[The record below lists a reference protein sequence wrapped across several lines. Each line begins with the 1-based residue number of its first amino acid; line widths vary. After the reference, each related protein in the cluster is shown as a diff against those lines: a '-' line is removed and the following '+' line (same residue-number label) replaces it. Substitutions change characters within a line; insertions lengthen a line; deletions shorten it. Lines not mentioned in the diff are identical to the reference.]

1 MARAESQQASSSAP
15 ADDGWGPELEHGTR
29 RRRTGRA
36 LQRMLIIVLVAVLV
50 LGLALPWLVST
61 RIPRTDVDAL
71 ASAGRPMHVLITGSD
86 SRAGLSRDEQLALS
100 TGFDDGGGERTDT
113 ILLMTI
119 QGGDVALL
127 SFPRDLWVQ
136 RCDGSMGRI
145 NVAQAI
151 DGPGCLVDTV
161 RRLSGIDVQHYIGVT
176 FGGFVEVVDAVNGV
190 EMCLEEPINDRDAG
204 IDLAAGCQVLEGGD
218 ALGYVRVRKIDND
231 LQRVQRQQAF
241 VQALAREIA
250 QPSTLLNPVK
260 VWELSGSA
268 GGAVVAD
275 QRLGPVDLV
284 RLGIGARGL
293 ASGAAVTHTV
303 PVDPRTT
310 SGGAAVLDPRTG
322 EAEALFARFASG
334 AVLDEAGAAD
344 EGPAPADIRVEVL
357 NGAQVDGLAGRVGG
371 LLEDRGYDV
380 AGLGNTDVRERTDIR
395 HPPGQRPAAERV
407 AADLPAD
414 VSIEESDQVSAVT
427 VLLGRDAAGLQ

>member
-1 MARAESQQASSSAP
+1 VARAGSEQRATPVAP
-15 ADDGWGPELEHGTR
+15 ADEGWGPEIEQGTR

-36 LQRMLIIVLVAVLV
+36 LRRTLVVVLVVALV

-61 RIPRTDVDAL
+61 RIPRVEVDAL
-71 ASAGRPMHVLITGSD
+71 ASSGRPMHVLITGSD
-86 SRAGLSRDEQLALS
+86 SRAGLTREEQNALS
-100 TGFDDGGGERTDT
+100 TGRDDGSDERTDT

-127 SFPRDLWVQ
+127 SFPRDLWVE

-176 FGGFVEVVDAVNGV
+176 FGGFVEVVDAVDGV
-190 EMCLEEPINDRDAG
+190 EVCLEEPINDRDAG
-204 IDLAAGCQVLEGGD
+204 IDLPAGCQVLDGGD

-275 QRLGPVDLV
+275 QRLGPIDLV

-303 PVDPRTT
+303 PTDPRTT
-310 SGGAAVLDPRTG
+310 TGGAAVL
-322 EAEALFARFASG
+322 EARASEADALFARFASG
-334 AVLDEAGAAD
+334 AVLDDTGAAI
-344 EGPAPADIRVEVL
+344 APADIRVEVL

-380 AGLGNTDVRERTDIR
+380 AGLGNTEVRERTVIR
-395 HPPGQRPAAERV
+395 HPPGQRAAAERLV
-407 AADLPAD
+407 ADLPTGA
-414 VSIEESDQVSAVT
+414 SIEESTEVSVVT
-427 VLLGRDAAGLQ
+427 ILLGRDAAGRA